1 MVKPNN
7 KKPPNKPNTRSNS
20 KPDDNIDDTQNNNVA
35 KFYRKIEPIERKRHN
50 MSNQD
55 EQPNPK
61 KIKLQDKFNPNLPPK
76 INIINLIL
84 DKIHNEGVE
93 SLKSPVNNVSDDS
106 SDDEL
111 WTQDTE
117 STDEDTSSEVEED
130 EKYITL
136 LGSAKLKGDIKYSIP
151 EVKWLNNQTEEYR
164 DKIYDIE
171 NTIIDI
177 NTNEMPL
184 RFRILHSNS
193 INIKTKAIILD
204 QLSKSTTCSN
214 TSEEDNKLIKWVNL
228 LDKIPFDKTIQP
240 IVTNQSC
247 ILDILKYLT
256 DAKTTLDNEVYGHDI
271 AKHQIIAILAR
282 EVSNPNSMGNVFAIQ
297 GPMGNGKT
305 TLVKHG
311 ICKAMNRPF
320 GFIPLGGMQDSS
332 YLTGHEYTYVGSKP
346 GRIVEILME
355 TGCMNPVFYFDE
367 LDKISDT
374 SKGEEIINVLCHL
387 TDTTQNHAFHD
398 KYFSGIDFNLSQAT
412 FIFSYNDE
420 SKINPILLDRM
431 NKIKTDGFD
440 TKSKSIIASKYLLP
454 KILKEFSFS
463 SLDITIEDDA
473 LNNIISNYTE
483 NENGVRNLKR
493 CLEEIISNCNI
504 SRYDIKGELL
514 KKNKVYEFPI
524 KINSSNLRDFLNPKK
539 DNLAEHLAY
548 SMYL

>member
-1 MVKPNN
+1 
-7 KKPPNKPNTRSNS
+7 
-20 KPDDNIDDTQNNNVA
+20 
-35 KFYRKIEPIERKRHN
+35 
-50 MSNQD
+50 
-55 EQPNPK
+55 
-61 KIKLQDKFNPNLPPK
+61 
-76 INIINLIL
+76 
-84 DKIHNEGVE
+84 
-93 SLKSPVNNVSDDS
+93 
-106 SDDEL
+106 
-111 WTQDTE
+111 
-117 STDEDTSSEVEED
+117 
-130 EKYITL
+130 
-136 LGSAKLKGDIKYSIP
+136 
-151 EVKWLNNQTEEYR
+151 
-164 DKIYDIE
+164 
-171 NTIIDI
+171 
-177 NTNEMPL
+177 
-184 RFRILHSNS
+184 
-193 INIKTKAIILD
+193 
-204 QLSKSTTCSN
+204 
-214 TSEEDNKLIKWVNL
+214 
-228 LDKIPFDKTIQP
+228 
-240 IVTNQSC
+240 
-247 ILDILKYLT
+247 
-256 DAKTTLDNEVYGHDI
+256 
-271 AKHQIIAILAR
+271 
-282 EVSNPNSMGNVFAIQ
+282 
-297 GPMGNGKT
+297 
-305 TLVKHG
+305 
-311 ICKAMNRPF
+311 
-320 GFIPLGGMQDSS
+320 MQDSS

-440 TKSKSIIASKYLLP
+440 TKSKTVIANKYLLP

-463 SLDITIEDDA
+463 SLDITIEDEA